1 MLALRLRF
9 YDVRDAAAYRETMV
23 FEENGSA
30 VDPIIE
36 SSEQLHNEWVEPG
49 VPSPPADW
57 SAAPAG
63 VAHGRGLVA
72 ASGWWP
78 GGPGWKKED
87 GIMSSI
93 AEGDENSETLG
104 LNMPELGIWEVKNYM
119 NKKHVAEKMTRFCWP
134 ILPSPFK
141 NFKIQYIGI
150 VFLGWS
156 ELIST
161 VKLF

>member
-23 FEENGSA
+23 FEENASA
-30 VDPIIE
+30 VDPMIE

-63 VAHGRGLVA
+63 AHGRGLVA
-72 ASGWWP
+72 ASGWWPGGP

-119 NKKHVAEKMTRFCWP
+119 NINKKH
-134 ILPSPFK
+134 
-141 NFKIQYIGI
+141 
-150 VFLGWS
+150 
-156 ELIST
+156 
-161 VKLF
+161 

>member
-1 MLALRLRF
+1 M
-9 YDVRDAAAYRETMV
+9 RDAAAYRETMV

-104 LNMPELGIWEVKNYM
+104 LGGQRKN
-119 NKKHVAEKMTRFCWP
+119 
-134 ILPSPFK
+134 I
-141 NFKIQYIGI
+141 
-150 VFLGWS
+150 
-156 ELIST
+156 
-161 VKLF
+161 